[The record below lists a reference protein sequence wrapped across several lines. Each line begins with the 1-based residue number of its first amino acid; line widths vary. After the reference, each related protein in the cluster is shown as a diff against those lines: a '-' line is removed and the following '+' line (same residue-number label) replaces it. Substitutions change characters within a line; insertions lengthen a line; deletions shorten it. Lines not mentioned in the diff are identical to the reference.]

1 MSRRQCKLKSC
12 GLFQPVREK
21 PKRKMA
27 LDFVPQTAE
36 QWAEYD
42 APDEVLD
49 AFKTEQMRQIGIN
62 ASSIPK
68 PVRIY
73 HELKFR
79 PLK

>member
-1 MSRRQCKLKSC
+1 M
-12 GLFQPVREK
+12 REK

-68 PVRIY
+68 PVRI
-73 HELKFR
+73 HH
-79 PLK
+79 